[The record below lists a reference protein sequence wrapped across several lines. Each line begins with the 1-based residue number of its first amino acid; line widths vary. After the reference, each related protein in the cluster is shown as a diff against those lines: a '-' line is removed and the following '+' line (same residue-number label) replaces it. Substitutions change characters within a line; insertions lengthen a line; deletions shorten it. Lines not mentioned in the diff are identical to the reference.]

1 MIRMTPSVLVTPVW
15 RRAGA
20 VLALAASL
28 AFAFSPTLVLAQALD
43 ANAPVQVDPKP
54 PAKPV
59 AAKKKSRHMPSDTV
73 SDDLNRREAERAE
86 QLVRAMTAAPAAP
99 GGPAAVTPLP
109 VQAAAPV
116 VLPSVPPPAKL
127 IGSEPPTVAAI
138 PPRASIVTASLTP
151 DIPVNKTEP
160 MAKTAPPTTPT
171 ADLTQDSSPKAKPTS
186 LPLPKL
192 PAPVSMPAPTPLPKL
207 AQAQATPPPAPAPVP
222 VRPAPAN
229 PPTTPSTSP
238 PTTVVTTGAPSRP
251 FAQSQVVPTQQPTLA
266 LEVNKGTAIKLPGPA
281 TTVFVAAPDI
291 ADVQVKSPG
300 MIYVFAKKPGDT
312 VLYAVDDQ
320 DHVLL
325 NTIVSVSS
333 PISRIK
339 TSLDAIHPGNGIEFG
354 NQGETIVLTC
364 TARSAAIAED
374 ARRLALQHVAGNV
387 NKVISNI
394 RIDAPTQVQLRVK
407 IAEVNRSSL
416 KRIGINWQNMSSIAL
431 FGLGPVRAGFAT
443 STIQAVGGSA
453 TGNIALASNDGS
465 LTGLIDLL
473 ASQSLANILAEPNL
487 IAMSGETATFLAG
500 GEIPVIAPQA
510 SSLTASITVTYKQ
523 VGVSLSFTPTIIG
536 DRINLK
542 VAPEVSQVTTDGQ
555 VSVPVS
561 PTASIIIPAI
571 STRRA
576 STTVELGSG
585 QSFAVAGLLQNT
597 TSQTVSKIPA
607 LGDVPILG
615 ALFKSDAYQRQET
628 ELVIIVTPYLVEPTS
643 EKLRTPLSDRVP
655 PTDNDRLLLAR
666 TSHPTPPRQ
675 IAVGREQTGA
685 GPTAGFR
692 LE

>member
-1 MIRMTPSVLVTPVW
+1 MTRTTALSGGATPVIATPVW
-15 RRAGA
+15 RRAGGA
-20 VLALAASL
+20 LALAASL

-43 ANAPVQVDPKP
+43 TNAPAPLDPTPK
-54 PAKPV
+54 AKPV

-116 VLPSVPPPAKL
+116 ILPSVPPPAKL

-138 PPRASIVTASLTP
+138 PPRAPIVTASLTP
-151 DIPVNKTEP
+151 DIPVNKAEP
-160 MAKTAPPTTPT
+160 VVKVAPVTV
-171 ADLTQDSSPKAKPTS
+171 DLAPDSPPKAKPTS
-186 LPLPKL
+186 LALPKL
-192 PAPVSMPAPTPLPKL
+192 PAPAPAPTPLPKL
-207 AQAQATPPPAPAPVP
+207 VQTQAQATPPSAPAPVP
-222 VRPAPAN
+222 VRPAPPTAT
-229 PPTTPSTSP
+229 PTTP
-238 PTTVVTTGAPSRP
+238 PTPVVTTGAPSRA

-339 TSLDAIHPGNGIEFG
+339 TSLDAIHPGNGIDFG
-354 NQGETIVLTC
+354 NQGETIVLSG

-374 ARRLALQHVAGNV
+374 ARRLALQHVNGNA

-394 RIDAPTQVQLRVK
+394 RIDAPTQVQIRVK
-407 IAEVNRSSL
+407 VAEIQRGAL
-416 KRIGINWQNMSSIAL
+416 KRVGINWQNISNIAQ
-431 FGLGPVRAGFAT
+431 FG
-443 STIQAVGGSA
+443 VGGITIGGAVNTVQA
-453 TGNIALASNDGS
+453 TGGTASGAIAATGANGGLTTFVDFLATQNMA
-465 LTGLIDLL
+465 TV
-473 ASQSLANILAEPNL
+473 LAEPNL
-487 IAMSGETATFLAG
+487 IAMSGETASFLAG
-500 GEIPVIAPQA
+500 GEIPVLSPQA
-510 SSLTASITVTYKQ
+510 GLTGSTVSVTYKQ
-523 VGVSLSFTPTIIG
+523 VGISLSFTPTIIG
-536 DRINLK
+536 ERINLK
-542 VAPEVSQVTTDGQ
+542 VAPEVSQVTTTGQ
-555 VSVPVS
+555 VSVPL
-561 PTASIIIPAI
+561 TATATVVIPAI
-571 STRRA
+571 ETRRA

-585 QSFAVAGLLQNT
+585 QSFAIAGLLQQS
-597 TSQTVSKIPA
+597 SQQDIQKLPW

-615 ALFKSDAYQRQET
+615 ALFKSDAYQRSET
-628 ELVIIVTPYLVEPTS
+628 ELVIIITPYLVEPTS
-643 EKLRTPLSDRVP
+643 TKLRTPFTDRVP
-655 PTDNDRLLLAR
+655 PTDVDRILLGR
-666 TSHPTPPRQ
+666 TSHPTPPRE
-675 IAVGREQTGA
+675 IAVGREQRSA

-692 LE
+692 LD